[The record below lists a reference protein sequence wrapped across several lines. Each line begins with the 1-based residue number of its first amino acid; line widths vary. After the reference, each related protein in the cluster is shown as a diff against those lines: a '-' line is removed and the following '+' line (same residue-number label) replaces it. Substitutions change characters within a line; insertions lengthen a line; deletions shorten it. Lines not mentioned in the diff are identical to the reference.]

1 MYKEKLKVYAED
13 LMEADVS
20 KVTTSEKSIK
30 AGGTM
35 GGLAVNLCAEGNVAI
50 TKATTMELLTAENS
64 TDTFVSVATV
74 TIPVKTYKDGDE
86 LLSVVVPTTSK
97 RLLKTKLTGADGNTG
112 TVKATLEYLAR

>member
-20 KVTTSEKSIK
+20 KVTTGETALR

-35 GGLAVNLCAEGNVAI
+35 GGLAVNLCASGSVAI

-64 TDTFVSVATV
+64 TDTFVSIATV

-86 LLSVVVPTTSK
+86 LLSVVVPATSK